1 MDLLKN
7 RLYRPL
13 KLAGRL
19 TEIFDIFP
27 GTKMIWFDEDF
38 NLSISRK
45 GKKGDIELL
54 MNLYKDSEGSDNVEI
69 GGPREQ
75 RECGGDG
82 EEMGWERWEDE
93 DGDESVTGR
102 MVETWRP
109 PMGIPIGKRLFG
121 SNLSIDTVDNSLET
135 KSVKPV
141 EKVIPGEKEE
151 DDEVYEDDNNQ
162 MFDYKNQNQW
172 PPLRAGVP
180 ARLQHNRY
188 WKIIFKN
195 F

>member
-27 GTKMIWFDEDF
+27 GTKIIWFDEDF

-162 MFDYKNQNQW
+162 MFDYKNQDQW
-172 PPLRAGVP
+172 PPL
-180 ARLQHNRY
+180 LQHNRY